1 MVNVTIMDKVI
12 IHLDGKDYHI
22 LPGDND
28 KEKTY
33 LVQIDSHEVIFR
45 PGGDGKLQA
54 SHDHIP
60 NEFLSRLARKI
71 ESYFF

>member
-1 MVNVTIMDKVI
+1 MEKAI

-22 LPGDND
+22 LPGND
-28 KEKTY
+28 TEKTY
-33 LVQIDSHEVIFR
+33 MVEIDTHQVTFR
-45 PGGDGKLQA
+45 PDEHGKLQA

-60 NEFLSRLARKI
+60 NEFLSRLAQKI

>member
-1 MVNVTIMDKVI
+1 MEKAI

-22 LPGDND
+22 FPGND

-33 LVQIDSHEVIFR
+33 MVEIDSHQVTFR
-45 PGGDGKLQA
+45 PDENGKLQA

-60 NEFLSRLARKI
+60 NEFLSKLAQKI

>member
-1 MVNVTIMDKVI
+1 MEKAI

-22 LPGDND
+22 LPGND

-33 LVQIDSHEVIFR
+33 VVEIDSHQVIFR
-45 PGGDGKLQA
+45 PDENGKLSA
-54 SHDHIP
+54 AHDHIP
-60 NEFLSRLARKI
+60 NEFLSRLAQKI

>member
-1 MVNVTIMDKVI
+1 MEKAI

-22 LPGDND
+22 FPAND

-33 LVQIDSHEVIFR
+33 MVEIDSHQVTFR
-45 PGGDGKLQA
+45 PDESGKLQA

-60 NEFLSRLARKI
+60 NEFLSKLAQKI

>member
-1 MVNVTIMDKVI
+1 MKKAI

-22 LPGDND
+22 LPAAD

-33 LVQIDSHEVIFR
+33 LVKIDEHEVIFR
-45 PGGDGKLQA
+45 PDDQGKLAA

-60 NEFLSRLARKI
+60 NEFLSRLAQKI

>member
-1 MVNVTIMDKVI
+1 MEKAV

-22 LPGDND
+22 LPGND

-33 LVQIDSHEVIFR
+33 MVEIDSHQVTFQPDEN
-45 PGGDGKLQA
+45 GKLQA

-60 NEFLSRLARKI
+60 NEFLSRLAQKI

>member
-1 MVNVTIMDKVI
+1 MKKVI

-22 LPGDND
+22 LPVAHQ
-28 KEKTY
+28 EKTY
-33 LVQIDSHEVIFR
+33 QVEIDQEQVTFR
-45 PGGDGKLQA
+45 PDENGQLQA